1 MTFFFRAKRIES
13 IADQLVHEWAEFI
26 ALPNELRQQPT
37 LSEPRDAEREFT
49 AHPLRFVDG

>member
-26 ALPNELRQQPT
+26 AVPTELQQQLT
-37 LSEPRDAEREFT
+37 RSEPRDADREFIG
-49 AHPLRFVDG
+49 HPLRFVDG

>member
-1 MTFFFRAKRIES
+1 MKSLFRSKRIES

-26 ALPNELRQQPT
+26 ALPSELQQQPPRA
-37 LSEPRDAEREFT
+37 EPRDTEREFT

>member
-26 ALPNELRQQPT
+26 ALPREFEEHAARADL
-37 LSEPRDAEREFT
+37 RDADREFT
-49 AHPLRFVDG
+49 AHPLRYVDG